1 MFTAAT
7 FQSLLLAAICLVS
20 LAVPHGRALENPER
34 PGDLQGEDKESAS
47 ALLKDRSLNSDSFS
61 LTLPNTSLSITAGEP
76 NTTHT
81 SAPDGPAEEETVSR
95 ATADGNEGETHDGQR
110 NATAPSSGGSHVS
123 LSVTTPPAG
132 DLERSHTLQLNS
144 SEEDRRLTPSALPS
158 DSFSLSP
165 LIGGTSG
172 DSLVGFAGESG
183 PSFSSRLLDAP
194 DTWTEADRLRA
205 EEVSVLPS
213 SQDVSTEATMSS
225 EDLPL
230 IFEPFED
237 VTVPG
242 ASSELSVTMTPAA
255 VTTGDAEL
263 EQMVSMDTD
272 HTSSDVSLSRMLE
285 TSGAKE
291 PITEPHPTAEHYGT
305 TQRDDITQSSVT
317 HQALTVS
324 EVVHVPVSKPKT
336 DTEYHESKE
345 EPDEDEEDEEMDSD
359 EEEEE
364 SEEDLTESTMAPHT
378 RPPYSLIP
386 PPPVWVQRNQ
396 GLVRSWVE
404 LIREKAGYVSGM
416 LAPVGIGIAGALL
429 LVGALYSI
437 RVIHRKRRNS
447 FKHQRRKP
455 PREVR
460 SGPDN
465 AMLLADSSEDE
476 F

>member
-1 MFTAAT
+1 MFTDAT

-20 LAVPHGRALENPER
+20 WAVPLEDLEH
-34 PGDLQGEDKESAS
+34 PGDLHGEDAP
-47 ALLKDRSLNSDSFS
+47 LKDRSLDSDSF
-61 LTLPNTSLSITAGEP
+61 NASLSIIAAGEP
-76 NTTHT
+76 NATHT
-81 SAPDGPAEEETVSR
+81 SAPEEETIGR
-95 ATADGNEGETHDGQR
+95 MEMRKRQMRLNTM
-110 NATAPSSGGSHVS
+110 APSSGGSPVS
-123 LSVTTPPAG
+123 LSLMTPPAG
-132 DLERSHTLQLNS
+132 ELETRHTLQSNS
-144 SEEDRRLTPSALPS
+144 SEEDRRLTPSVLQS
-158 DSFSLSP
+158 DAFSLSP
-165 LIGGTSG
+165 VTSG
-172 DSLVGFAGESG
+172 DSLAGFAAESG

-237 VTVPG
+237 VTPPG
-242 ASSELSVTMTPAA
+242 ASSEPSVAMTPAA
-255 VTTGDAEL
+255 VTTGDAEP
-263 EQMVSMDTD
+263 ERMVSMDTD
-272 HTSSDVSLSRMLE
+272 HASSDVSVSRTLE
-285 TSGAKE
+285 MSGARE
-291 PITEPHPTAEHYGT
+291 PITEAHPAAQHYGT
-305 TQRDDITQSSVT
+305 TQRDDVTQSSVS
-317 HQALTVS
+317 HSVS
-324 EVVHVPVSKPKT
+324 EVVHLPASKPKT
-336 DTEYHESKE
+336 DTEDPESKE